1 MRHMDADKHMNL
13 FIS

>member
-1 MRHMDADKHMNL
+1 MDADKHMNL